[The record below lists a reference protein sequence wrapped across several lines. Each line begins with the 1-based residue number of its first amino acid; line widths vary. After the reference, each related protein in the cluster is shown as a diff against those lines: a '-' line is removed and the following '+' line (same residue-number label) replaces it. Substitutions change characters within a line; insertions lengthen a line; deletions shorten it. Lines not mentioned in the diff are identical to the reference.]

1 MIPVNSVLAEKPQ
14 RLLVVA
20 PAWVGDMVMSQVIYA
35 HLKATS
41 PHLIIDI
48 LAPRATVALGS
59 RMPEVNQCLLIDQAH
74 GQVGIKYRYQLGR
87 HLAVNRYQQAILTPN
102 SFKSALVPF
111 FAGIPV
117 RTGFLG
123 EGRYFLLNDIRR
135 LDKPRLPR
143 MVDRFLALAVNKEA
157 LHNEALN
164 KDAMN
169 KEVPDQAQAGESPV
183 SSQLF
188 PQQFPKHSP
197 QFLPKLEVDSDN
209 QSALITKLELDTQR
223 PIIGICPGAE
233 FGSSKQWPE
242 EHYVALAR
250 AVILAGTS
258 VWIFGSHADAPS
270 GARISQQ
277 LPQHCVDLTGKTSLL
292 DAVDLLALCKQVVC
306 NDSGLMHVA
315 AAVGARVIA
324 IYGSTSARFTP
335 PLSDTARIVQRELS
349 CRPCF
354 ARECPLGHKNC
365 LVQISAQDVLRLL
378 VA

>member
-1 MIPVNSVLAEKPQ
+1 MNSVLAENTQ
-14 RLLVVA
+14 RLLVLA

-35 HLKATS
+35 HLKATNPRLS
-41 PHLIIDI
+41 IDI
-48 LAPRATVALGS
+48 LAPRATLALGS
-59 RMPEVNQCLLIDQAH
+59 RMPEVKQCLLIDQGH

-87 HLAVNRYQQAILTPN
+87 RLAANRYTQAILTPN

-111 FAGIPV
+111 FAGIPL

-135 LDKPRLPR
+135 LDKTRLPR
-143 MVDRFLALAVNKEA
+143 MVDRFLALAMNKESM
-157 LHNEALN
+157 N
-164 KDAMN
+164 KEAMN
-169 KEVPDQAQAGESPV
+169 KESMNKEQQAEGSPV
-183 SSQLF
+183 SPQRFPPLF
-188 PQQFPKHSP
+188 P
-197 QFLPKLEVDSDN
+197 KLQVDSDN
-209 QSALITKLELDTQR
+209 QHALLSTLGLGTQR

-250 AVILAGTS
+250 EAILAGSS
-258 VWIFGSHADAPS
+258 VWIFGCRADAPS
-270 GARISQQ
+270 GARIRQQ
-277 LPQHCVDLTGKTSLL
+277 LPAHCVDLTGKTSLL

-335 PLSDTARIVQRELS
+335 PLSDTASIVQRELS

-365 LVQISAQDVLRLL
+365 LVQISAQDVLQLL
-378 VA
+378 